1 MKLLIIDCCIREE
14 ESATRKLYESYL
26 KQRDLTDFETEKIY
40 LMRENMLPLTNNDIK
55 LRDRLLQSADTEHEI
70 FKYAKQFAA
79 ADEIIIAAPYWDLS
93 FPSLLRVYF
102 ERISVVG
109 ITFGYEG
116 SKSIGY
122 CKAGKI
128 IYFSTCGGFINSEH
142 LGVEYVNRLA
152 ELFGINNVEKY
163 IVDGLDIDTA
173 RRKKI
178 DGYFRSFDLQSQ
190 SEKLFY
196 SV

>member
-1 MKLLIIDCCIREE
+1 MKLLIVDCCIREE
-14 ESATRKLYESYL
+14 KSATRKLYESYL
-26 KQRDLTDFETEKIY
+26 KSLNRTNWEIEKIY
-40 LMRENMLPLTNNDIK
+40 LMHENILPLTNNDIK
-55 LRDRLLQSADTEHEI
+55 LRDKLLQSSNTEHEI

-109 ITFGYEG
+109 ITFDYEG
-116 SKSIGY
+116 TKSIGC

-128 IYFSTCGGFINSEH
+128 IYFSTCGGFINGEH
-142 LGVEYVNRLA
+142 LGVEYVKQLA
-152 ELFGINNVEKY
+152 KVFGINNVEKY
-163 IVDGLDIDTA
+163 IVEGLDIDTTK
-173 RRKKI
+173 REKI
-178 DGYFRSFDLQSQ
+178 SGYFQSFDLKSQ

>member
-1 MKLLIIDCCIREE
+1 MKLLIVDCCIREE
-14 ESATRKLYESYL
+14 KSATRKLYESYL
-26 KQRDLTDFETEKIY
+26 KSLNRTNWEIEKVY
-40 LMRENMLPLTNNDIK
+40 LMHENILPLTNDDIK
-55 LRDRLLQSADTEHEI
+55 LRDKLLQSSNTEHEI
-70 FKYAKQFAA
+70 FKYAKQFAT

-109 ITFGYEG
+109 ITFDYEG
-116 SKSIGY
+116 TKSIGC

-128 IYFSTCGGFINSEH
+128 IYFSTCGGFINGEH
-142 LGVEYVNRLA
+142 LGVEYVKQLA
-152 ELFGINNVEKY
+152 KVFGINNVEKY
-163 IVDGLDIDTA
+163 IVEGLDIDTTK
-173 RRKKI
+173 REKI
-178 DGYFRSFDLQSQ
+178 SGYFQSFDLKSQ

>member
-1 MKLLIIDCCIREE
+1 MKLLIVDCCIREE
-14 ESATRKLYESYL
+14 KSATRKLYESYL
-26 KQRDLTDFETEKIY
+26 KSLNRTNWEIEKIY
-40 LMRENMLPLTNNDIK
+40 LMHENILPLTNDDIK
-55 LRDRLLQSADTEHEI
+55 LRDKLLQNSNTEHEI

-109 ITFGYEG
+109 ITFDYEG
-116 SKSIGY
+116 TKSIGC

-128 IYFSTCGGFINSEH
+128 IYFSTCGGFINGEH
-142 LGVEYVNRLA
+142 LGVEYVKQLA
-152 ELFGINNVEKY
+152 KVFGINNVEKY
-163 IVDGLDIDTA
+163 IVEGLDIDATK
-173 RRKKI
+173 REKI
-178 DGYFRSFDLQSQ
+178 SGYFQSFDLKSQ

>member
-1 MKLLIIDCCIREE
+1 MKLLIVDCCIREE
-14 ESATRKLYESYL
+14 KSATRKLYESYL
-26 KQRDLTDFETEKIY
+26 KSLNRTNWEIEKIY
-40 LMRENMLPLTNNDIK
+40 LMHENILPLTNNDIK
-55 LRDRLLQSADTEHEI
+55 LRDKLLQSSNTEHEI

-109 ITFGYEG
+109 ITFDYEG
-116 SKSIGY
+116 TKSIGC

-128 IYFSTCGGFINSEH
+128 IYFSTCGGFINGEH
-142 LGVEYVNRLA
+142 LGVEYVKQLA
-152 ELFGINNVEKY
+152 KVFGINNVEKY
-163 IVDGLDIDTA
+163 IVEGLDIGTTK
-173 RRKKI
+173 REKI
-178 DGYFRSFDLQSQ
+178 SGYFQSFDLKSQ

>member
-1 MKLLIIDCCIREE
+1 MKLLIVDCCIREE
-14 ESATRKLYESYL
+14 KSATRKLYESYL
-26 KQRDLTDFETEKIY
+26 KSLNRTNWEIEKIY
-40 LMRENMLPLTNNDIK
+40 LMHENILPLTNDDIK
-55 LRDRLLQSADTEHEI
+55 LRDKLLQSSNTEHEI
-70 FKYAKQFAA
+70 FKYAKQFAS

-109 ITFGYEG
+109 ITFDYEG
-116 SKSIGY
+116 TKSIGC

-128 IYFSTCGGFINSEH
+128 IYFSTCGGFINGEH
-142 LGVEYVNRLA
+142 LGVEYVKQLA
-152 ELFGINNVEKY
+152 KVFGINNVEKY
-163 IVDGLDIDTA
+163 IVEGLDIDATK
-173 RRKKI
+173 REKI
-178 DGYFRSFDLQSQ
+178 SGYFQSFDLKSQ

>member
-1 MKLLIIDCCIREE
+1 MKLLIVDCCIREE
-14 ESATRKLYESYL
+14 KSATRKLYESYL
-26 KQRDLTDFETEKIY
+26 KSLNRTNWEIEKIY
-40 LMRENMLPLTNNDIK
+40 LMHENMLPLTNDDIK
-55 LRDRLLQSADTEHEI
+55 LRDKLLQNSNTEHEI

-79 ADEIIIAAPYWDLS
+79 ADEIMIAAPYWDLS

-109 ITFGYEG
+109 ITFDYEG
-116 SKSIGY
+116 TKSIGC

-128 IYFSTCGGFINSEH
+128 IYFSTCGGFINGEH
-142 LGVEYVNRLA
+142 LGVEYVKQLA
-152 ELFGINNVEKY
+152 KVFGINNVEKY
-163 IVDGLDIDTA
+163 IVEGLDIDTTK
-173 RRKKI
+173 REKI
-178 DGYFRSFDLQSQ
+178 SGYFQSFDLKSQ

>member
-1 MKLLIIDCCIREE
+1 MKLLIVDCCIREE
-14 ESATRKLYESYL
+14 KSATRKLYESYL
-26 KQRDLTDFETEKIY
+26 KSLNRTDWEIEKIY
-40 LMRENMLPLTNNDIK
+40 LMHENILPLTNNDIK
-55 LRDRLLQSADTEHEI
+55 LRDKLLQSSNTEHEI

-109 ITFGYEG
+109 ITFDYEG
-116 SKSIGY
+116 TKSIGC

-128 IYFSTCGGFINSEH
+128 IYFSTCGGFINGEH
-142 LGVEYVNRLA
+142 LGVEYVKQLA
-152 ELFGINNVEKY
+152 KVFGINNVEKY
-163 IVDGLDIDTA
+163 IVEGLDIGTTK
-173 RRKKI
+173 REKI
-178 DGYFRSFDLQSQ
+178 SGYFQSFDLKSQ

>member
-1 MKLLIIDCCIREE
+1 MKLLIVDCCIREE
-14 ESATRKLYESYL
+14 KSATRKLYESYL
-26 KQRDLTDFETEKIY
+26 KSLNRTNWEIEKIY
-40 LMRENMLPLTNNDIK
+40 LMHENILPLTNDDIK
-55 LRDRLLQSADTEHEI
+55 LRDKLLQNSNTEHEI

-109 ITFGYEG
+109 ITFDYEG
-116 SKSIGY
+116 TKSIGC

-128 IYFSTCGGFINSEH
+128 IYFSTCGGFINGEH
-142 LGVEYVNRLA
+142 LGVEYVKQLA
-152 ELFGINNVEKY
+152 KVFGINNVEKY
-163 IVDGLDIDTA
+163 IVEGLDIGTTK
-173 RRKKI
+173 REKI
-178 DGYFRSFDLQSQ
+178 SGYFQSFDLKSQ

>member
-1 MKLLIIDCCIREE
+1 MKLLIVDCCIREE
-14 ESATRKLYESYL
+14 KSATRKLYESYL
-26 KQRDLTDFETEKIY
+26 KSLNRTNWEIEKVY
-40 LMRENMLPLTNNDIK
+40 LMHENILPLTNDDIK
-55 LRDRLLQSADTEHEI
+55 LRDKLLQSSNTEHEI

-109 ITFGYEG
+109 ITFDYEG
-116 SKSIGY
+116 TKSIGC

-128 IYFSTCGGFINSEH
+128 IYFSTCGGFINGEH
-142 LGVEYVNRLA
+142 LGVEYVKQLA
-152 ELFGINNVEKY
+152 KVFGINNVEKY
-163 IVDGLDIDTA
+163 IVEGLDIDTTK
-173 RRKKI
+173 REKI
-178 DGYFRSFDLQSQ
+178 SGYFQSFDLKSQ

>member
-1 MKLLIIDCCIREE
+1 MKLLIVDCCIREE
-14 ESATRKLYESYL
+14 KSATRKLYESYL
-26 KQRDLTDFETEKIY
+26 KSLNRTNWEIEKIY
-40 LMRENMLPLTNNDIK
+40 LMHENMLPLTNNDIK
-55 LRDRLLQSADTEHEI
+55 LRDKLLQSSNTEHEI

-109 ITFGYEG
+109 ITFDYEG
-116 SKSIGY
+116 TKSIGC

-128 IYFSTCGGFINSEH
+128 IYFSTCGGFINGEH
-142 LGVEYVNRLA
+142 LGVEYVKQLA
-152 ELFGINNVEKY
+152 KVFGINNVEKY
-163 IVDGLDIDTA
+163 IVEGLDIDTTK
-173 RRKKI
+173 REKI
-178 DGYFRSFDLQSQ
+178 SDYFQSFDLKSQ

>member
-1 MKLLIIDCCIREE
+1 MKLLIVDCCIREE
-14 ESATRKLYESYL
+14 KSATRKLYESYL
-26 KQRDLTDFETEKIY
+26 KSLNRTNWEIEKIY
-40 LMRENMLPLTNNDIK
+40 LMHENILPLTNDDIK
-55 LRDRLLQSADTEHEI
+55 LRDKLLQNSNTEHEI

-109 ITFGYEG
+109 ITFDYEG
-116 SKSIGY
+116 TKSIGC

-128 IYFSTCGGFINSEH
+128 IYFSTCGGFINGEH
-142 LGVEYVNRLA
+142 LGVEYVKQLA
-152 ELFGINNVEKY
+152 KVFGINNVEKY
-163 IVDGLDIDTA
+163 IVEGLDIDTTK
-173 RRKKI
+173 REKI
-178 DGYFRSFDLQSQ
+178 SGYFQSFDLKSQ

>member
-128 IYFSTCGGFINSEH
+128 IYFSTCGGFINGEH

>member
-1 MKLLIIDCCIREE
+1 MKLLIVDCCIREE
-14 ESATRKLYESYL
+14 KSATRKLYESYL
-26 KQRDLTDFETEKIY
+26 KSLNRTNWEIEKVY
-40 LMRENMLPLTNNDIK
+40 LMHENILPLTNDDIK
-55 LRDRLLQSADTEHEI
+55 LRDKLLQSSNTKHEI

-109 ITFGYEG
+109 ITFDYEG
-116 SKSIGY
+116 TKSIGC

-128 IYFSTCGGFINSEH
+128 IYFSTCGGFINGEH
-142 LGVEYVNRLA
+142 LGVEYVKQLA
-152 ELFGINNVEKY
+152 KVFGINNVEKY
-163 IVDGLDIDTA
+163 IVEGLDIDTTK
-173 RRKKI
+173 REKI
-178 DGYFRSFDLQSQ
+178 SGYFQSFDLKSQ